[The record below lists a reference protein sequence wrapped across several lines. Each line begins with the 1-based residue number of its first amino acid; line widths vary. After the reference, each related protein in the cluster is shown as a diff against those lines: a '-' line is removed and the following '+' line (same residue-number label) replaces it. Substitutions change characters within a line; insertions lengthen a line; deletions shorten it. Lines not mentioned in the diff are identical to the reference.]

1 MKTLVSL
8 LIMSFAA
15 VQIGFAQPDAFNYQ
29 TVVRNS
35 EGVPMSDQEVSFR
48 MSVRQGSANGTI
60 VYQETHSANTNEHG
74 LVSFRIGEGSSSDEL
89 ADVNWGNNS
98 HYLQTELD
106 PEGGNSY
113 EDMGTTQ
120 LVSVPYA
127 LHAKSAE
134 DVDDADADPTNE
146 LQNLSINGSTL
157 SISSGN
163 SVELPGGDAPDPES
177 TAKAWV
183 NFPIVGTPN
192 LTFDAY
198 NVASTSVVN
207 TGVRLVSLPPG
218 LFSIATNP
226 ACICQVRNDLAPGF
240 CVVTSGAAP
249 SQVTVRTYNTN
260 GQLADKEF
268 SLVIFG
274 K

>member
-1 MKTLVSL
+1 
-8 LIMSFAA
+8 MSN
-15 VQIGFAQPDAFNYQ
+15 QD
-29 TVVRNS
+29 
-35 EGVPMSDQEVSFR
+35 VSFR
-48 MSVRQGSANGTI
+48 MSVRQGSENGTI
-60 VYQETHSANTNEHG
+60 VYQETHSATTNEHG
-74 LVSFRIGEGSSSDEL
+74 LISFRIGDGNSSDDL
-89 ADVNWGNNS
+89 ADVNWAGSS

-106 PEGGNSY
+106 PEGGSNY

-127 LHAKSAE
+127 LHAKSA
-134 DVDDADADPTNE
+134 DNVDDADADPTNE

-157 SISSGN
+157 SLSSGN

-183 NFPIVGTPN
+183 NFPIFGTPN
-192 LTFDAY
+192 LAFDAY
-198 NVASTSVVN
+198 NVTNTSVTA
-207 TGVRLVSLPPG
+207 TGVRVVSLEPG
-218 LFSIATNP
+218 LFSVATNP
-226 ACICQVRNDLAPGF
+226 ACVCQIRNDLGPGF
-240 CVVTSGAAP
+240 CVVTSSASP
-249 SQVTVRTYNTN
+249 SQVTVRTYNSS